1 MLLNTESL
9 VFFFVVFV
17 GTLSPIVLLYL
28 KFGWSFVTRMF
39 AILLPPMGLL
49 CATVYVIAKLGF
61 VGMVAYIGTPIAL
74 VCINLPLY
82 LVYKI
87 MVTQLSV
94 QVQEVQSNVAQ
105 LAATAKETATTAA
118 QQAAMVTEVTTT
130 VEEIKQTSGSAATI
144 AQEVVKTATDAV
156 QNGQEGLRTVAD
168 AVRVIE
174 AIGQARDIVD
184 RVNDLAEQSNLLAL
198 NASIEAAKAGKEGK
212 GFAVVAAE
220 VRKLSEKSKEST
232 HQIRAAIN
240 RVEEGREALER
251 VDKAMNRLA
260 TVLDETS
267 DKARQIS
274 GAVIQQFA
282 GVKQIS
288 EAMVSMAQ
296 GGQEIAT
303 TSKQLEQSV
312 DNLTNVGIAL
322 KKFTAGEGQS
332 GTHGRP

>member
-1 MLLNTESL
+1 MEMNTENITFFIFIL
-9 VFFFVVFV
+9 VTIPLP
-17 GTLSPIVLLYL
+17 GIILYMKYKWGL
-28 KFGWSFVTRMF
+28 VTRIF
-39 AILLPPMGLL
+39 
-49 CATVYVIAKLGF
+49 ATVLPSIGCVTII
-61 VGMVAYIGTPIAL
+61 AYIGAKVGFSITTVLVGGPIAAFC
-74 VCINLPLY
+74 VWGPLY
-82 LVYKI
+82 LLFKVV
-87 MVTQLSV
+87 MSQLAGY
-94 QVQEVQSNVAQ
+94 VQEVQSNVAQ

-118 QQAAMVTEVTTT
+118 QQASMVAEVTTT
-130 VEEIKQTSGSAATI
+130 VEEIKQTSSSAATI

-156 QNGQEGLRTVAD
+156 QNGQEGLRVVAD

-240 RVEEGREALER
+240 RVEEGREALAK
-251 VDKAMNRLA
+251 VDKAMGRLA

-274 GAVIQQFA
+274 GAVVQQFA

-288 EAMVSMAQ
+288 EAMGSIAQ

-303 TSKQLEQSV
+303 TSKQIEQSV
-312 DNLTNVGIAL
+312 DNLTKIANGL
-322 KKFTAGEGQS
+322 KIFTTGQD
-332 GTHGRP
+332 